1 MGTAPAQCAVCSV
14 RRAACDVQRATRLEH
29 PERGDPIGRDA
40 VIRVALSRR
49 IRSRSPLPRRQPAV
63 DGDPQVARRALS
75 PRRRL
80 EAQVGSQVVLL
91 RGDAAQMLQCTCAGD
106 IPAARSEGPP
116 GHPVGR
122 RDPLAFQSPRGSPP
136 PNILWHTNNE
146 SHWVLLNSLHRNLPQ
161 PLKKLL
167 RFQNIV
173 HLLEKVHCLLRQ
185 GLYQPLPLPDN

>member
-122 RDPLAFQSPRGSPP
+122 RDLIISKADVKPASSCPGRAAQSTIGMVVGEFGLAAPRQLV
-136 PNILWHTNNE
+136 IEELME
-146 SHWVLLNSLHRNLPQ
+146 
-161 PLKKLL
+161 
-167 RFQNIV
+167 
-173 HLLEKVHCLLRQ
+173 HLAIR
-185 GLYQPLPLPDN
+185 DR